1 MASASRIYR
10 LASPDRVA
18 LVNYVFLGSQDEMRR
33 VGYRALRVT
42 ESAVCRTLSSTS
54 NMSNQPQKSINLL
67 RGWPNTSL
75 LPASQLACAAQ
86 TALTTPSIYTPG
98 LQYGPDPGYQPL
110 REEISKWLSDS
121 YSPSLSSSPPS
132 SLTTAENICITG
144 GASQNLACI
153 LQVFSDPIYTK
164 NVWIVAPCYFLACRI
179 FGDSGFA
186 GKLRAV
192 PEDEGGIDLQFLEKC
207 LDEVVV
213 DENEAVGAFNSSI
226 WLV

>member
-1 MASASRIYR
+1 
-10 LASPDRVA
+10 
-18 LVNYVFLGSQDEMRR
+18 
-33 VGYRALRVT
+33 
-42 ESAVCRTLSSTS
+42 
-54 NMSNQPQKSINLL
+54 MSNQRQKSINLL
-67 RGWPNTSL
+67 RGWPNTGL

-121 YSPSLSSSPPS
+121 YTPSLSSSPPA

-144 GASQNLACI
+144 GASQNLACV

-179 FGDSGFA
+179 FADSGFA

-213 DENEAVGAFNSSI
+213 DENEAVGAFNLSI